1 MDRSETIGELVKA
14 LATAQAHMPSVTKD
28 ALNPHF
34 GSKFADLADVM
45 KETLPHLAK
54 HGLAVVQLPG
64 GGIENQHLTTV
75 LMHVSGEFISTQMP
89 MFMPTGTSQ
98 AQGSAL
104 TYARRQSYSA
114 MVGIAPDAD
123 DDGQAATEQAP
134 ARRRYTGRTIDTA
147 TEYPNQPHDGPT
159 AITQKQVNFLRSLLA
174 KQEITSDED
183 INLVVGGYVG
193 REVTDIKALSLAEA
207 KTAIDK
213 AKEAS

>member
-1 MDRSETIGELVKA
+1 MERSATIGELVKA
-14 LATAQAHMPSVTKD
+14 LATAQAHMPNVTKD

-64 GGIENQHLTTV
+64 GGPDNQHLTTV
-75 LMHVSGEFISTQMP
+75 LMHTSGEYISTQMP
-89 MFMPTGTSQ
+89 MFIPNGTAQ

-104 TYARRQSYSA
+104 TYARRYSYSA

-123 DDGQAATEQAP
+123 DDGQAATDHGP
-134 ARRRYTGRTIDTA
+134 VGRYRGRTIETA
-147 TEYPNQPHDGPT
+147 TEYPDHPEGAPT
-159 AITQKQVNFLRSLLA
+159 AITTKQVNFLRSLLA
-174 KQEITSDED
+174 KQEITSDDD
-183 INLVVGGYVG
+183 INLVVGGYLG
-193 REVTDIKALSLAEA
+193 REVTDIKALSLGDA

-213 AKEAS
+213 AKGES